1 MKRLFLIACIIS
13 IFLNPLKAQQT
24 LKLDYFS
31 KIPVAIK
38 DCGALYTYDTVA
50 LAGKKYI
57 LLTDFQNLG
66 LLRVGGRQIKLQ
78 LKDTKTTDKTS
89 ISIYS
94 GAGYT
99 VILSSTTTGTQGK
112 MDLESGTLQVTKGLK
127 KLRLKIHGQSGCD
140 ESKQEGNAN

>member
-1 MKRLFLIACIIS
+1 MKKIFIIACIIGAITS
-13 IFLNPLKAQQT
+13 PLMAQQT
-24 LKLDYFS
+24 LKLGYFS

-38 DCGALYTYDTVA
+38 NCGALYTYDTIA
-50 LAGKKYI
+50 LANKQYI

-112 MDLESGTLQVTKGLK
+112 MDLESGTLQVTKGLR
-127 KLRLKIHGQSGCD
+127 KLQLKIHGESGCD
-140 ESKQEGNAN
+140 ESKREGNAN